1 MKVIHATFDVIPS
14 WDDRSNGWILS
25 CTSYA
30 KRKCSENWKKRWCAL
45 RNEEQSQLVSQ
56 TCSQFLKTLF
66 FRKSSLHQPKSFGV
80 FLFLKGFTSWNE
92 NINYLIFF
100 VCAWTWITPNLLI
113 YCNMVNYSIKNSNCF
128 FSSFQYIFLLSFPFM
143 IKWCLYDKKN
153 FKYFFKM
160 VVILQLLMY

>member
-25 CTSYA
+25 CTSMQ
-30 KRKCSENWKKRWCAL
+30 KENVRRIEKRWCAL

-56 TCSQFLKTLF
+56 TCSEFLKTLF
-66 FRKSSLHQPKSFGV
+66 FRKSSLHQPKSF

-92 NINYLIFF
+92 NIINYLIFF
-100 VCAWTWITPNLLI
+100 VCAWTWITPNQLM

-128 FSSFQYIFLLSFPFM
+128 FSFFQYIFLEVSLLWLNDVYMTKKISNIFL
-143 IKWCLYDKKN
+143 KW
-153 FKYFFKM
+153 
-160 VVILQLLMY
+160 Q